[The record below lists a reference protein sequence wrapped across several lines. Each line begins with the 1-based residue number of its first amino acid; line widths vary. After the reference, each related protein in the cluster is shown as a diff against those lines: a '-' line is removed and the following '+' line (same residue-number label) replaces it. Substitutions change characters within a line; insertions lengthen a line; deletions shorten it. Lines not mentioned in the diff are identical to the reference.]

1 MLKYQL
7 VYVFIFRIKKCKDY
21 YEIFGVEKIVIEIE
35 LKKVYRKLVL
45 QMYLDKNK
53 VLGVIEVFKGMKM
66 CNLL

>member
-1 MLKYQL
+1 MY
-7 VYVFIFRIKKCKDY
+7 FFRIKKCKDY

-53 VLGVIEVFKGMKM
+53 VSGVIEVFKGMKM

>member
-1 MLKYQL
+1 MY
-7 VYVFIFRIKKCKDY
+7 FFRIKKCKDY